1 MFTDRPSVQAVISD
15 RDSEKFLL
23 IGKRHFKTGNIIWR
37 LVKGGIEPGETETEA
52 LKREILEEV
61 GLKKINIEE
70 KVHYYEYFYEFKQI
84 KMKHLVSSYF
94 VKADISEK
102 VVLQGESADE
112 MPIVEYAWL
121 SYYDTLKKLF
131 WKNEKQ
137 AVKNSVIH
145 L

>member
-1 MFTDRPSVQAVISD
+1 MVVNRPSVQSVIYD
-15 RDSEKFLL
+15 RENEKFLI

-37 LVKGGIEPGETETEA
+37 LVKGGIEKGETETEA

-61 GLKKINIEE
+61 GLKNINIGE
-70 KVHYYEYFYEFKQI
+70 KVHYYEYFYESEQI
-84 KMKHLVSSYF
+84 KMKHMVHSYY
-94 VKADISEK
+94 VKADINEK
-102 VVLQGESADE
+102 VILQGESADE

-121 SYYDTLKKLF
+121 SYYDILRKLF

-137 AVKNSVIH
+137 AVKNSVMH

>member
-1 MFTDRPSVQAVISD
+1 M
-15 RDSEKFLL
+15 
-23 IGKRHFKTGNIIWR
+23 
-37 LVKGGIEPGETETEA
+37 KGGIEPEETETEA

-61 GLKKINIEE
+61 GLKKIIIGE